1 MFLLLLLLHPCGK
14 FQFGSMSR
22 RDVSSAT
29 ARSALVWNWNDFL
42 SRGRFD
48 FCGNCCCCCC
58 YCCCFCWGNIQSRI
72 QLKIDAPEGESVAN
86 DPSYNGLIDLNI
98 GWMADYAVQ
107 VEPSVDWSNE
117 HRRIV
122 SIHRMECSEC
132 CCTRYC
138 RRNEKW
144 GLVKG
149 HCLALRLSPL
159 LFFLGG
165 GRGWLLLLLMLLLLL
180 LLLLLKHLYRFTM
193 AGNGVLLFFWR
204 RKERR

>member
-165 GRGWLLLLLMLLLLL
+165 G
-180 LLLLLKHLYRFTM
+180 
-193 AGNGVLLFFWR
+193 GVDCCCCWCCCCCCCCYC
-204 RKERR
+204 